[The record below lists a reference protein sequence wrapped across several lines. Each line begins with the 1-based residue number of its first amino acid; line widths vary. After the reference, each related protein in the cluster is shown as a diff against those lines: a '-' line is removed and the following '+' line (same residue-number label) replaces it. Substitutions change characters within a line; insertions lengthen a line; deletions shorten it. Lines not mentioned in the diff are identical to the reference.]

1 MLVKH
6 AGIDLPTFVDFVGH
20 ADAGQN
26 VERKILALRPTH
38 VRMTVDPTETEPARN
53 VGNES
58 PVRPDK
64 IVTAA
69 EIHPEVMIFHAAN
82 NRLGHERETKL
93 IIAAG
98 PTVAVIH
105 TPADSTGNKFGP
117 DLVTVRISEDAEQ
130 VARQKTSSRGQR

>member
-6 AGIDLPTFVDFVGH
+6 ARIDLPTVVDFVGH
-20 ADAGQN
+20 ADARQN

-82 NRLGHERETKL
+82 NQLGHELETTLL
-93 IIAAG
+93 ISVDPYYA
-98 PTVAVIH
+98 
-105 TPADSTGNKFGP
+105 
-117 DLVTVRISEDAEQ
+117 L
-130 VARQKTSSRGQR
+130 

>member
-1 MLVKH
+1 MLVKRTR
-6 AGIDLPTFVDFVGH
+6 IDLPTVVDFVGH
-20 ADAGQN
+20 ADARQN

-53 VGNES
+53 VRNDP

-98 PTVAVIH
+98 ANVPCSH
-105 TPADSTGNKFGP
+105 TPA
-117 DLVTVRISEDAEQ
+117 E
-130 VARQKTSSRGQR
+130 